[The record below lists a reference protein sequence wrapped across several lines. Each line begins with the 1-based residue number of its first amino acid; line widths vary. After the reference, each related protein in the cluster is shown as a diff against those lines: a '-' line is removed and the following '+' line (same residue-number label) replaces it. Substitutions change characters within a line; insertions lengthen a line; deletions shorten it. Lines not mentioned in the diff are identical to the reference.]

1 MVGRI
6 FALSLAA
13 FGAAI
18 ALAGAERPYFPP
30 QDSWERRDPA
40 AMGLDAAKLAE
51 AVAFAKTN
59 ESAHPRDFSN
69 QERVFGRPLGPLP
82 AIRGRTKGLIVYRGY
97 IVAEWGDTTAVEPTF
112 SAAKSFLSTLAG
124 VASDRGLI
132 RVDEPVARTVRDGG
146 YDSAHNGQVTWAHHL
161 WQTSE
166 WEGELW
172 GKPHTF
178 LGEAEFGQGRRQT
191 RELKEP
197 GSHYEYNDVRINRLA
212 LSLLRVFGK
221 PLPEVLREAV
231 MDPIGASGDWRYLG
245 YENSFVE
252 LGGRRMQSVTGGT
265 RWGGGLWIGAE
276 DQARFGLLFL
286 RGGMERQ
293 EDCFEG
299 MDEAGTGAEPAEGG
313 LRVPLVA
320 QSGPPGLAGAFGEIV
335 RGGWVRVEHD
345 LGGPGAG
352 PCGGLAVARW
362 ERIGAASARG
372 GGYGVAMR
380 GARA

>member
-1 MVGRI
+1 MVGRF

-286 RGGMERQ
+286 RGGEWNGKRIVSKEWMKLALAPSPQKADYGFLWWLNPGRR
-293 EDCFEG
+293 
-299 MDEAGTGAEPAEGG
+299 AWPALSEKSF
-313 LRVPLVA
+313 A
-320 QSGPPGLAGAFGEIV
+320 
-335 RGGWVRVEHD
+335 
-345 LGGPGAG
+345 
-352 PCGGLAVARW
+352 AV
-362 ERIGAASARG
+362 
-372 GGYGVAMR
+372 GYGSNTIWVDPARDLVVVWRWHAGNGSELLRRVAAAMGSR
-380 GARA
+380 